1 MSLMSLR
8 LSPNIAGMVWMLVSV
23 LGATGMTIFV
33 RLLAPEM
40 HTAML
45 AFLRS
50 GFGLIL
56 LVPLVIG
63 VGRMRFTLWKLHL
76 ARGICFAIA
85 LNAGFYALWKL
96 PLATATVLMFMAP
109 VFVTVLAGPVLGESV
124 GIRRWLA
131 VGAAFL
137 GTLIILRP
145 GGDTLEPAVLVAVIS
160 AFAFAAGILLGKI
173 LANGDG
179 TSATFVSSTVL
190 TALFTFPPALT
201 VWELPQGGVEWAMIA
216 ALVLTASLRTYAD
229 IRAYAVGEAG
239 FLAPFSYLRLI
250 TIGIAGY
257 FLFQEVIDGPTWL
270 GGAIIIGAS
279 LYIALREMR
288 LSRRKPVSP
297 GAEPPLPEEIAQPVD
312 LPPARQEP

>member
-1 MSLMSLR
+1 MSLR
-8 LSPNIAGMVWMLVSV
+8 LSPNIAGMLWMLASV
-23 LGATGMTIFV
+23 LGATGMMIFV
-33 RLLAPEM
+33 RLLAPDL

-50 GFGLIL
+50 SIGLIL
-56 LVPLVIG
+56 VVPFLIG
-63 VGRMRFTLWKLHL
+63 ARELRFTMWKLHL
-76 ARGICFAIA
+76 ARGVCFAIA

-96 PLATATVLMFMAP
+96 PLATATVLMFLAP
-109 VFVTVLAGPVLGESV
+109 VFVTVLAGPVLGEKV

-131 VGAAFL
+131 VGAAFV

-145 GGDTLEPAVLVAVIS
+145 GADTLDIAVLVAVIS
-160 AFAFAAGILLGKI
+160 SLAFAAAILFGKI
-173 LANGDG
+173 LAGGDG
-179 TSATFVSSTVL
+179 TSATFVSSSIL
-190 TALFTFPPALT
+190 TAVFTFPPALT
-201 VWELPQGGVEWAMIA
+201 VWEMPQSSLQWLMIG

-257 FLFQEVIDGPTWL
+257 YLFGEVIDGPTWL
-270 GGAIIIGAS
+270 GGAIIIGAT

-288 LSRRKPVSP
+288 VTERAPVPP
-297 GAEPPLPEEIAQPVD
+297 GVEPPLPGAP
-312 LPPARQEP
+312 PPAKQDP